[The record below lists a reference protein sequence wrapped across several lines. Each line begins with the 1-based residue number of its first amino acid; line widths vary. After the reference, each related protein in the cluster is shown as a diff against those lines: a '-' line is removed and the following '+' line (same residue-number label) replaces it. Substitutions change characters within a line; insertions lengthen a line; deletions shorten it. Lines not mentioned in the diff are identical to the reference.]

1 MLLSPPDISMKT
13 FLTFAV
19 THALVF
25 AGALAFTATPLG
37 VASIFSGV
45 FAASLLAL
53 GWLDLSRRVEPLRV
67 RAQVLRPHQTDRSS
81 SAATVRV
88 RRAA

>member
-1 MLLSPPDISMKT
+1 MLPSPPDLSMKT
-13 FLTFAV
+13 LLTFTV

-25 AGALAFTATPLG
+25 AGALAFTAAPLG
-37 VASIFSGV
+37 AASLLSGG

-53 GWLDLSRRVEPLRV
+53 GWLDLSRRIEPLRV
-67 RAQVLRPHQTDRSS
+67 RAGILRPRSVDRSS
-81 SAATVRV
+81 GDATVRA